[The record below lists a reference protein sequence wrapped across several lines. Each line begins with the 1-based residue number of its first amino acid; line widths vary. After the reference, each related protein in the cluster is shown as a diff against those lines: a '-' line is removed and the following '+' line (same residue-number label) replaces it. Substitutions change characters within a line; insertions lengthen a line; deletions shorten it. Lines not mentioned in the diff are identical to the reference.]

1 MLGGVLKVQVVLL
14 ANRNARGCCSLNVT
28 LRRRLALL
36 ADL

>member
-1 MLGGVLKVQVVLL
+1 MLGVGLKVQVVLL